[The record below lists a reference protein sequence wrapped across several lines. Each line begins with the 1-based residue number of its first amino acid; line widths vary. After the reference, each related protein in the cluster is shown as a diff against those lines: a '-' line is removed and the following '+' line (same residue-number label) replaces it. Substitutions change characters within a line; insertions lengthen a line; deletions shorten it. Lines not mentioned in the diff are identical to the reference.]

1 MRGLGI
7 VLGAAAVAWVVLAGP
22 AMLLGGAGPEV
33 TVPALVVCLAP
44 NLLALGAAELVRA
57 RGQTVQTGVV
67 LVSFVVR
74 PVVAFGLGL
83 AAYYLLSD
91 LRGRVVPLLVWG
103 ALFYL
108 ILLATESVVVSRR
121 VAGATADR

>member
-7 VLGAAAVAWVVLAGP
+7 VLGAAVLAWVVLAGP

-33 TVPALVVCLAP
+33 TVPALLVCLAP
-44 NLLALGAAELVRA
+44 NLLALGAVELARG

-67 LVSFVVR
+67 LVSFLVR
-74 PVVAFGLGL
+74 PVVAMGLGL
-83 AAYYLLSD
+83 AAYYLLPD
-91 LRGRVVPLLVWG
+91 LQGRAPALLVWG

-108 ILLATESVVVSRR
+108 ILLAAESVVVSRR
-121 VAGATADR
+121 VAGATAGR

>member
-7 VLGAAAVAWVVLAGP
+7 VLGAAVLAWVVLAGP

-33 TVPALVVCLAP
+33 TVPALLVCLAP
-44 NLLALGAAELVRA
+44 NLLALGAVELARA

-67 LVSFVVR
+67 LVSFLVR
-74 PVVAFGLGL
+74 PVAAMGLGL
-83 AAYYLLSD
+83 AAYYLLPD
-91 LRGRVVPLLVWG
+91 LRGRAVPLLVWG

-108 ILLATESVVVSRR
+108 VLLATESVVVSRR
-121 VAGATADR
+121 VAGATAGR

>member
-7 VLGAAAVAWVVLAGP
+7 VLAAAVLAWLVLAGP

-33 TVPALVVCLAP
+33 TVPAVVVCLAP
-44 NLLALGAAELVRA
+44 NLLALVAVELA
-57 RGQTVQTGVV
+57 RGRGPTVTTGVL
-67 LVSFVVR
+67 LVSFLVR
-74 PVVAFGLGL
+74 PVVAMGLGL
-83 AAYYLLSD
+83 AAYYLLPG
-91 LRGRVVPLLVWG
+91 LEGRALALLVWG

-121 VAGATADR
+121 VAGTTAGR

>member
-7 VLGAAAVAWVVLAGP
+7 VVGVAALAWLALAGP

-44 NLLALGAAELVRA
+44 NLLALGAAELARA
-57 RGQTVQTGVV
+57 RGPVTQTGV
-67 LVSFVVR
+67 LLASFLVR
-74 PVVAFGLGL
+74 PVLAIGLGL
-83 AAYYLLSD
+83 AAYFLLPGLS
-91 LRGRVVPLLVWG
+91 GRLSALLVWG

-108 ILLATESVVVSRR
+108 ILLAAESIVVSRR
-121 VAGATADR
+121 VVGATAGH

>member
-7 VLGAAAVAWVVLAGP
+7 VLGAAVLAWLALAGP

-33 TVPALVVCLAP
+33 TVPALLVCLAP
-44 NLLALGAAELVRA
+44 NLLALGTAELARS
-57 RGQTVQTGVV
+57 RGQTVQTGVL
-67 LVSFVVR
+67 LVSFLVR
-74 PVVAFGLGL
+74 PVVAMGLGL
-83 AAYYLLSD
+83 AAYYLLPD
-91 LRGRVVPLLVWG
+91 LQGRAPALLVWG

-121 VAGATADR
+121 VAGATAGR

>member
-1 MRGLGI
+1 MGI

-83 AAYYLLSD
+83 AAYYLLPD

>member
-1 MRGLGI
+1 VRGLGI

>member
-1 MRGLGI
+1 MGLGI
-7 VLGAAAVAWVVLAGP
+7 VLGAAVLAWLLLAGP

-44 NLLALGAAELVRA
+44 NLLALGAAELAQA
-57 RGQTVQTGVV
+57 RGQTVQTAVV

-83 AAYYLLSD
+83 AAYYLLPD
-91 LRGRVVPLLVWG
+91 LQGRAVALLVWG

-108 ILLATESVVVSRR
+108 ILLAAESVVVSRR
-121 VAGATADR
+121 VAGATAGR

>member
-1 MRGLGI
+1 LGI
-7 VLGAAAVAWVVLAGP
+7 VLGAAVLAWLVLAGP

-67 LVSFVVR
+67 LVSFLVR
-74 PVVAFGLGL
+74 PVVAVGLGL
-83 AAYYLLSD
+83 AAYFLLPD
-91 LRGRVVPLLVWG
+91 LQGRAPALLVWG

-108 ILLATESVVVSRR
+108 ILLAAESVVVSRR
-121 VAGATADR
+121 VAGPTVGR